1 MKKILSVIL
10 ILVTVSCAQLN
21 QLPISKLSIP
31 SSKPALTNDE
41 IVGGL
46 KEALRVGTEHSAG
59 LASATNGFYSN
70 PQLFIPFPEEAIKV
84 KNTLE
89 KLGMNK
95 QVNDFVLSLNRAA
108 EEAAKGAAPIFIQA
122 IQNMTFQDALGIL
135 KGGDNAATSY
145 LREKTYDQLK
155 TKFKPIVVESINKV
169 EVTKYW
175 NPLASAYNK
184 TTLLTGNEKVNP
196 NLEEYITGKAVDGM
210 FILIAQEELN
220 IRKNPAARVTDILK
234 KVFANY

>member
-155 TKFKPIVVESINKV
+155 ATFKPIVVESISKV

-196 NLEEYITGKAVDGM
+196 DLEDYITGKAVDGM

>member
-122 IQNMTFQDALGIL
+122 LQNMTFQDALGIL

-155 TKFKPIVVESINKV
+155 TTFKPIVVESINKV

>member
-21 QLPISKLSIP
+21 QLPLSKLSIP

-135 KGGDNAATSY
+135 KGGDNAATNY

-155 TKFKPIVVESINKV
+155 AKFKPIVVQSISKV

-196 NLEEYITGKAVDGM
+196 DLEDYITGKAVDGM